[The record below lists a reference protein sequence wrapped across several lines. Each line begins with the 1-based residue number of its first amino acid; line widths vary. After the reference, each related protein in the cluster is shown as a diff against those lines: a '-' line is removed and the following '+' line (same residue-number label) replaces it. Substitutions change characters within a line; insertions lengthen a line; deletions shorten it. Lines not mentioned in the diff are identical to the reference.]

1 MAHQDEQC
9 MKLEQ
14 KSNSLSEEKSILLRQ
29 IQEKNVTVGEMKKEM
44 ESVKLEL
51 EKSKEGHLKKARE
64 LESLQKDKQELRNMN
79 ERLRKSLDDVSRTYE
94 SLKETSE
101 QGNAGLRA
109 EMQMTEA
116 IIDRLRQENEETNS
130 VNMRLRDE
138 IKDLQES
145 SRKVQLLA
153 NELKGSQNVNKALQ
167 KQLNALAESSETRK
181 NALEPE
187 VDRLNRRVGELLES
201 TSAAEQKL
209 RFYERQAGALQ
220 EEYRH
225 EKHMFD
231 SEKKALL
238 TEADVLKKEI
248 ADASKVKENME
259 STMKQVLYES
269 EAYKSMIERFGLLN
283 SI

>member
-1 MAHQDEQC
+1 

-225 EKHMFD
+225 EKHVFD

>member
-1 MAHQDEQC
+1 

-29 IQEKNVTVGEMKKEM
+29 IQEKNVTAGEMKKEM

-101 QGNAGLRA
+101 QGNADLRA

-116 IIDRLRQENEETNS
+116 IIDRLRQENEEANS

-225 EKHMFD
+225 EKHVFD